1 MRMAMRRGFVVG
13 LGFIIQILFYVFIMI
28 FFADHFPVI
37 NVVYRILGLL
47 IVLSII
53 KNSRSLDV
61 SLPWIMVILIEPIL
75 GTLLY
80 LSLGNMLFTSRTL
93 RRLRQSTQNAQK
105 YYLQDPKTKE
115 EVEDLGFSQM
125 RYLYDHNHFPVYKN
139 NQVTYYPLGDE
150 GFPAIVEELKKAE
163 KFIFIEY
170 FIINHGEVWDTILE
184 ILKKKVKAGVEVR
197 LMYDDI
203 GCISMLDKHFP
214 KEMEALGIKCVVF
227 NHLNPLAGVIMN
239 NRDHRKILV
248 IDGKVAFTGGM
259 NLADEYINVHSP
271 YGHWKDNAIRI
282 KGSAVWSF
290 TLFFLTSWNA
300 FRAEDG
306 DFTKFKVDPVTY
318 EEEGYIIPYCDAPLD
333 DEDVGA
339 DVYMNILNQA
349 QDYVYI
355 MTPYLIIDEEM
366 IRSLVLAAKRGVD
379 VRLIVP
385 GIPDKKIV
393 YTVTQSYFKI
403 LIDNHIKI
411 YTYTPGFVHAKVFVS
426 DDHIATVGTINM
438 DYRSLVHHFECG
450 LFMRDTK
457 EVMKVKKDCLDTLS
471 KSHLVTEKE
480 AQGGLFKD
488 LLQAVLRLIAP
499 ML

>member
-1 MRMAMRRGFVVG
+1 MRMAIRRGLVVG
-13 LGFIIQILFYVFIMI
+13 IGFLIQILFYILILVF
-28 FFADHFPVI
+28 FGDKFPAI
-37 NVVYRILGLL
+37 NVVYRILGIL

-53 KNSRSLDV
+53 KNTRSLNV

-80 LSLGNMLFTSRTL
+80 LSLGNTLFTSRTL
-93 RRLRQSTQNAQK
+93 RRLKKTTADAQK
-105 YYLQDPKTKE
+105 YYLQDQDIKE
-115 EVEDLGFSQM
+115 EVEEKGYSQM
-125 RYLYDHNHFPVYKN
+125 RYLYEHNHFPVYKN
-139 NQVTYYPLGDE
+139 NQIDYYPLGDDA
-150 GFPAIVEELKKAE
+150 FPVIVDELKKAE

-170 FIINHGEVWDTILE
+170 FIINHGQVWDTILE

-203 GCISMLDKHFP
+203 GCISMLDKNFP
-214 KEMEALGIKCVVF
+214 KQMEALGIKCVVF
-227 NHLNPLAGVIMN
+227 NHLNPMAGLIMN

-259 NLADEYINVHSP
+259 NLADEYINVNSP

-282 KGSAVWSF
+282 KGSAIWSM

-306 DFTKFKVDPVTY
+306 DFSKFKVDASIYPDD
-318 EEEGYIIPYCDAPLD
+318 GYVIPYCDAPLD

-349 QDYVYI
+349 KDYVYI

-366 IRSLVLAAKRGVD
+366 IRSLTLAAKRGVD

-385 GIPDKKIV
+385 GIPDKKVV
-393 YTVTQSYFKI
+393 YLLSQSYFGI
-403 LIDNHIKI
+403 LKKNGIKI

-450 LFMRDTK
+450 IFMRDTK
-457 EVMKVKKDCLDTLS
+457 EVMKVKKDCLDTIS
-471 KSHLVTEKE
+471 KSHLVSDEE
-480 AQGGLFKD
+480 AKGGLFKD
-488 LLQAVLRLIAP
+488 MEQAILRVIAP
-499 ML
+499 MF